1 MSMLREAPI
10 NGKPGPVS
18 IRRVLAL
25 FFAVAAIGLFWG
37 AFTFSATGWF
47 VFVPGIACLAAV
59 LLLLFFTTWA
69 DISELASKIGSRV

>member
-1 MSMLREAPI
+1 MTMLREAPAD
-10 NGKPGPVS
+10 GKPGPVS

-25 FFAVAAIGLFWG
+25 FFSIAAIGLLWRGFS
-37 AFTFSATGWF
+37 FSATGWF
-47 VFVPGIACLAAV
+47 VFVPGIACLVAV